1 MFHVKHSPKKGKVQT
16 MNENKNNKQE
26 EKKEVITLN
35 KTKLNSFKA
44 ELGKVTKS
52 MVKLSKLAFELAT
65 DKETKKLFIEEVSKM
80 GMSRATAYSLI
91 NSGKAIHEREVL
103 EQVDYTKTAEIGKIE
118 LIESNMEVFEGEIEL
133 PIEEYANK
141 KTQKEIR
148 EDVKNFNQFGTI
160 NPIKEEET
168 QEEQE
173 EETQEETQEETNDIT
188 KLSQAYNLISSI
200 FEESTD
206 ETLINLV
213 NSAMDYITEATSYIE
228 VKERTSENE

>member
-1 MFHVKHSPKKGKVQT
+1 MFHVKHSPKKGKVQN
-16 MNENKNNKQE
+16 MNENKNKAQE

-118 LIESNMEVFEGEIEL
+118 LIESNMEVFEGEIEV

-160 NPIKEEET
+160 NPVKEEE

-173 EETQEETQEETNDIT
+173 EETQEEEQEDTNDIL

-200 FEESTD
+200 FESSTD

-213 NSAMDYITEATSYIE
+213 KSAMDYISEATSYIE
-228 VKERTSENE
+228 VKERTQDNE